1 METIE
6 SFLTQ
11 ENLQSVGSIVAQ
23 PNNPGSGAGGGG
35 NNNNPVDLNM
45 SNGLPVF
52 SLSDTQVQNL
62 TNGAQPA
69 GGNFAV
75 EIFFDPHNFL

>member
-23 PNNPGSGAGGGG
+23 PNNPGGGAGGGG

-52 SLSDTQVQNL
+52 FPVRYPSSKPDQWGT
-62 TNGAQPA
+62 TY
-69 GGNFAV
+69 GGV
-75 EIFFDPHNFL
+75 TLQ